1 MKINEAV
8 NLLMEG
14 GKIRLSDWDADE
26 YIQIKEGEF
35 ADESGLPFSFSPW
48 MFDYEWQTYSK

>member
-48 MFDYEWQTYSK
+48 MFDYEWQTY